1 MEEKTIATDKGASM
15 GNVDCSIDGG
25 IATVT
30 FTNPPKGFLTSAMV
44 VQLGTIMSTLEADD
58 AVRVII
64 FTGGLPDV
72 FIRHF
77 SVEEIIEMAAALR
90 ARGAKNLPAP
100 RFARAPLRMVWENV
114 DNCRKPT
121 IAAINGYCGGGGCEL
136 ALACDIRLAA
146 AGSYTIGQMEIL
158 VGILPGAGGT
168 VRLARLVGPG
178 KALEWV
184 LRGRTFYPH
193 EAAAEGLVHHCID
206 GDVIAAARGIAR
218 EFCDKPAAALT
229 AIKQVLRSSWGKTT
243 ADGVDEEG
251 DLFANLITHD
261 ERALQM
267 MKDYVAGGHVLEK
280 I

>member
-1 MEEKTIATDKGASM
+1 M
-15 GNVDCSIDGG
+15 GNVDCSINNG

-44 VQLGTIMSTLEADD
+44 VELAAMMPALENDD
-58 AVRVII
+58 AVRVIV

-77 SVEEIIEMAAALR
+77 SVEEIIEMAGAITARR
-90 ARGAKNLPAP
+90 ATGLPDP
-100 RFARAPLRMVWENV
+100 RFARTPLRMVWENI
-114 DNCRKPT
+114 DNSRKPT

-168 VRLARLVGPG
+168 TRLARLVGTG

-193 EAAAEGLVHHCID
+193 EAVAEGLVHHCIE
-206 GDVIAAARGIAR
+206 GDVLAAAHGIAR
-218 EFCDKPAAALT
+218 EFLDKPAAALA

-251 DLFANLITHD
+251 DLFANLIAQD
-261 ERALQM
+261 ARALQM
-267 MKDYVAGGHVLEK
+267 MKDYVAGGHVLK
-280 I
+280 KV

>member
-1 MEEKTIATDKGASM
+1 MAT
-15 GNVDCSIDGG
+15 VECEIDDG

-30 FTNPPKGFLTSAMV
+30 FTNPPKGFLTSDMV
-44 VQLGTIMSTLEADD
+44 AQTVAHMAALENDP
-58 AVRVII
+58 AVRVIV

-77 SVEEIIEMAAALR
+77 SVEEIIEMTAALKKRR
-90 ARGAKNLPAP
+90 AKGLPDP
-100 RFARAPLRMVWENV
+100 RFSRTPLRMLWENI

-136 ALACDIRLAA
+136 ALACDIRLA
-146 AGSYTIGQMEIL
+146 GPGDYTIGQMEIL

-168 VRLARLVGPG
+168 TRLARLVGTG

-184 LRGRTFYPH
+184 LRGRTFHPR
-193 EAAAEGLVHHCID
+193 EALTEGLVHHYID
-206 GDVIAAARGIAR
+206 GDVLAAAHDMAA
-218 EFCDKPAAALT
+218 EFLDKPAAALT
-229 AIKQVLRSSWGKTT
+229 AIKQVLRSSWGHST

-251 DLFANLITHD
+251 DLFGNLIASD

-267 MKDYVAGGHVLEK
+267 MRDYVASGHKLTK
-280 I
+280 F